1 MTINNITI
9 EGEAYLKNKSVVFPV
24 KCSCGKQYELPR
36 WIILNKCPQSCKD
49 CRILY
54 VKSLVD
60 PVRNKLKDIHTKI
73 HQRIAN
79 PTGKNACYIG
89 ISVDPEW
96 KDNFDAFY
104 SWSMEN
110 GYTPGL
116 TIDREDSNKNY
127 GPSNCRWA
135 TTIEQSQNRGKTK
148 NNTTGYKSVYK
159 AKPRSGKV
167 LYENTYKNPYY
178 TIIIYDGKRTTLS
191 GFATA
196 EDAYN
201 ARLAYIDEHYKGL
214 VVP

>member
-1 MTINNITI
+1 MKVNNFTVIGDEYNTN
-9 EGEAYLKNKSVVFPV
+9 KNVMVPV
-24 KCSCGKQYELPR
+24 MCVCGNKYDMPR
-36 WIILNKCPQSCKD
+36 WSLLNKCPNVCIE
-49 CRILY
+49 CRKIE
-54 VKSLVD
+54 VQDSVD
-60 PVRNKLKDIHTKI
+60 PIRNKLKDIHTKM

-79 PTGKNACYIG
+79 PVGKNSCYVG
-89 ISVDPEW
+89 ISIDPEW

-116 TIDREDSNKNY
+116 TIDREDSAKNY

-201 ARLAYIDEHYKGL
+201 ARLTYIDEHYKGL